1 MDCPML
7 LAAVFS
13 SAHSWSFASCFW
25 VSASEKLQAVLTT
38 TGITLFL
45 TALGTFGELLAK
57 EEWTELHTGLCSL
70 TVVWPTVGSVIEGGG
85 KNL

>member
-1 MDCPML
+1 ML

-25 VSASEKLQAVLTT
+25 VSASEKLQAVLTP

-57 EEWTELHTGLCSL
+57 E
-70 TVVWPTVGSVIEGGG
+70 
-85 KNL
+85 

>member
-57 EEWTELHTGLCSL
+57 EEWTELRTGLCSL